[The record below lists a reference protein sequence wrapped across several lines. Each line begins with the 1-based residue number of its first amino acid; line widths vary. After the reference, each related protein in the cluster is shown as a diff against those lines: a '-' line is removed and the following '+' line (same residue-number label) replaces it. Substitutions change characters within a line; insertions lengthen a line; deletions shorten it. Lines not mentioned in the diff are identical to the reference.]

1 MKDTPMPTKTDVT
14 RLYKEFK
21 NCYTIKDSVS
31 QENESDEGDVSSPSG
46 TETTIS
52 ESSQSSFDKLMA
64 MEGLDNVKDEIRR
77 QIGYTSIMKMREGFG
92 FKVPERIFH
101 IILTGDPG
109 TGKTTIA
116 RLIGKIFYESGLL
129 SSGHTVETNRAG
141 LVGKYIGE
149 SEANTTRC
157 IEEAR
162 GGVLLIDE
170 IYSLTSEVAETEGST
185 RDFGIKVIDT
195 LIPVMSDSR
204 SDLIV
209 IGCGYKK
216 QMEQFLKSNPGLA
229 SRFPIV
235 LDFKNLT
242 LDQLWN
248 IIVGKLDE
256 YDFSLSE
263 SGAHAVRMLIEK
275 AMTIP
280 CFGNGRFATTLVEN
294 YLIPEVCSRIYKI
307 SVSEKMSAERLK
319 ELCVVEDY
327 DVPSI
332 EQLFPLSQKKQSHV
346 GFK

>member
-1 MKDTPMPTKTDVT
+1 MPSKTDVK
-14 RLYKEFK
+14 RLYMDFK
-21 NCYTIKDSVS
+21 NSYMILDSDS
-31 QENESDEGDVSSPSG
+31 PDMESEESDALSQIN
-46 TETTIS
+46 TETTVS
-52 ESSQSSFDKLMA
+52 EGSQSYLDKLMS
-64 MEGLDNVKDEIRR
+64 MEGLDNVKEEIKN
-77 QIGYTSIMKMREGFG
+77 QISYASIMKMRKEFG
-92 FKVPERIFH
+92 FKVPERLFH

-149 SEANTTRC
+149 SEDNTKRQ

-170 IYSLTSEVAETEGST
+170 IYSLTSEVAETGGAT
-185 RDFGIKVIDT
+185 RDFGVKVIDT
-195 LIPVMSDSR
+195 LIPVMSDSKY
-204 SDLIV
+204 DLIV

-216 QMEQFLKSNPGLA
+216 QMEQFLKANPGLA

-242 LDQLWN
+242 LEQLWN
-248 IIVGKLDE
+248 IIVDKLKE
-256 YDFSLSE
+256 YDFSISE
-263 SGAHAVRMLIEK
+263 CGALAIRTLIEK
-275 AMTIP
+275 AMTVP
-280 CFGNGRFATTLVEN
+280 CFGNGRFANTLVEN

-307 SVSEKMSAERLK
+307 SVNEKMSAERLK
-319 ELCVVEDY
+319 ELCVVEED

-332 EQLFPLSQKKQSHV
+332 EILFPLSQNKHSYV